1 MTCTA
6 SRLVVVLQIHSI
18 SFVGQSAIQVTVEI
32 YPGRISTDPGFAYQ
46 DRLFPHGNTSA
57 GGISPKEFLLTP
69 KYPLPQEMTI
79 FCTFCILLQLRQCM
93 TIRERLHNENLLIL
107 GK

>member
-32 YPGRISTDPGFAYQ
+32 YPGG
-46 DRLFPHGNTSA
+46 
-57 GGISPKEFLLTP
+57 FLLTRD
-69 KYPLPQEMTI
+69 LPSRLGFSRTEI
-79 FCTFCILLQLRQCM
+79 FLLAELAPR
-93 TIRERLHNENLLIL
+93 NFY
-107 GK
+107 